1 MANNPL
7 ANVSWT
13 FTTAA
18 PADTRAP
25 TVTSRNPSSGG
36 TGVSRTA
43 NITATFSEAVT
54 NVVATSGSTP
64 GTFTLKT
71 SSGSEVTATVRRN
84 GTTNQWILDP
94 GPTLASRTTYTV
106 SLVGGASG
114 IKDAAGNPLATN
126 VTWSFRTSG

>member
-1 MANNPL
+1 
-7 ANVSWT
+7 
-13 FTTAA
+13 
-18 PADTRAP
+18 
-25 TVTSRNPSSGG
+25 VTSRNPSSGA

-71 SSGSEVTATVRRN
+71 SSGAEVTATVRRN

-94 GPTLASRTTYTV
+94 SSTLASRTTYTAT
-106 SLVGGASG
+106 LIGGASG

-126 VTWSFRTSG
+126 VTWTFRTSG